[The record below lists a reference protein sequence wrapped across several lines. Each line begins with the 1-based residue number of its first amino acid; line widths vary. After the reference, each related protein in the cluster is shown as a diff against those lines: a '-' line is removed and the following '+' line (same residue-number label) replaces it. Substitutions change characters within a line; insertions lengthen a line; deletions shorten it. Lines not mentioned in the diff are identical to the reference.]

1 MEKKSST
8 VEDDFESLF
17 EEEAISTT
25 KENKNLSFN
34 DLFEAIAEE
43 SEELVDH
50 RESNDQVDNVEE
62 DFEALLSDEHESEV
76 RTSDQSTKEVP
87 NDLVK
92 GFSQIFA
99 SENSPHEFDNPV
111 DSQLVHGHSD
121 HGHGEHGNQH
131 DLTQGDNVQREG
143 EMETVVPVV
152 QKTSRE
158 AELEEQLRMLTQD
171 MLTEK
176 QLFESQIKQHDAE
189 ISKLKDEVKDL
200 RNNLSRI
207 ETQKNAA
214 EQKIAELEKQKM
226 ATESLSTLNSSE
238 ENMGELLLQ
247 IKASNDKIK
256 LQETLI
262 GQLKKE
268 VSELKNANKHSDDV
282 DIIESKPDDPSQ
294 KIILLEHE
302 LEDQKEVSE
311 KLKAY
316 VGEVL
321 ESVMISNP
329 AVLER
334 KQSREN
340 L

>member
-99 SENSPHEFDNPV
+99 SENSPLEFDNPV

-121 HGHGEHGNQH
+121 HGHGDHGNQH
-131 DLTQGDNVQREG
+131 DLTQGDDVQREE

-152 QKTSRE
+152 QVT
-158 AELEEQLRMLTQD
+158 LIIEQSTFLKFLRHKFKDHLCII
-171 MLTEK
+171 TEN
-176 QLFESQIKQHDAE
+176 IK
-189 ISKLKDEVKDL
+189 
-200 RNNLSRI
+200 RSRI
-207 ETQKNAA
+207 RRAVE
-214 EQKIAELEKQKM
+214 
-226 ATESLSTLNSSE
+226 
-238 ENMGELLLQ
+238 
-247 IKASNDKIK
+247 
-256 LQETLI
+256 
-262 GQLKKE
+262 
-268 VSELKNANKHSDDV
+268 NANPGYV
-282 DIIESKPDDPSQ
+282 D
-294 KIILLEHE
+294 
-302 LEDQKEVSE
+302 
-311 KLKAY
+311 
-316 VGEVL
+316 
-321 ESVMISNP
+321 
-329 AVLER
+329 
-334 KQSREN
+334 
-340 L
+340 